1 MTPTDLLP
9 QVYEELRRLA
19 AAKLAGQP
27 TGQTLDAT
35 ALVHE
40 AWLKLNRAD
49 FEAKSPSHFLAVAA
63 MAMRQILVDR
73 ARAQLTRKR
82 DGGRRVTLIEVEQP
96 LDDDQVLALN
106 ELLDRFAREY
116 PDHARLVE
124 LRFFGGLSAEQAAD
138 AMDIS
143 KSTADRLW
151 RFARAWL
158 DVELARD

>member
-9 QVYEELRRLA
+9 QVYDELRRLA
-19 AAKLAGQP
+19 AAKLAGQSA
-27 TGQTLDAT
+27 GQTLDAT

-49 FEAKSPSHFLAVAA
+49 FQAKSPSHLLAVAA
-63 MAMRQILVDR
+63 KAMRQILVDR
-73 ARAQLTRKR
+73 ARSRLAEKR
-82 DGGRRVTLIEVEQP
+82 GGGRRVALIEVEEP
-96 LDDDQVLALN
+96 LADDQVLTLH
-106 ELLDRFAREY
+106 ELLDRLAATHS
-116 PDHARLVE
+116 DHARLVE
-124 LRFFGGLSAEQAAD
+124 LRFFGGLSAEQAAG